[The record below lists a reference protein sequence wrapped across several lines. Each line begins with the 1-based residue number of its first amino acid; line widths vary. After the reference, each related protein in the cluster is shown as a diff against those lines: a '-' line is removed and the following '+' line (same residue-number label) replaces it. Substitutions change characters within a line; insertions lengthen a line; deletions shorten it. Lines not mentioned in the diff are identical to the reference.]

1 MNSVKMELIRNLV
14 ENLTVLRAKACLTQE
29 ELGEI
34 VGLSRQSVA
43 MIENKN
49 RKLSWTNALAI
60 VYVFTFNPETADML
74 KKFNIVSNDMILM
87 MKNYCGG
94 K

>member
-1 MNSVKMELIRNLV
+1 MELIRNLV

-34 VGLSRQSVA
+34 VGLSRQSIA
-43 MIENKN
+43 MIENSS

-60 VYVFTFNPETADML
+60 IYVFTFNPETADML
-74 KKFNIVSNDMILM
+74 KKLNIVSTDVRHM
-87 MKNYCGG
+87 MEEYCGG
-94 K
+94 KSKC